1 MTKIKSYPI
10 DTNITGSDKWIGSD
24 GNAFNRTKNFT
35 PTGLANFFNNAGSID
50 LSNALRF
57 KYDTVAVGDDRA
69 IGSIS
74 FETEIGATVPLS
86 SITEFM
92 LHKDTSDGT
101 YIVDIMGAFDGNIV
115 MIQKA
120 DDKNV
125 YGFYK
130 ITGYEQDLVETNFY
144 NTTLTHLQS
153 NGSLQEDEYYFIS
166 LLQFDAIVDT
176 DKHYAHTQGVASA
189 TWNVS
194 HNLDKY
200 PSVTVV
206 LSTGQKGYGDVTYI
220 NKNNLTISFSGAESG
235 KAYMN

>member
-24 GNAFNRTKNFT
+24 GNAANRTKNFT
-35 PTGLANFFNNAGSID
+35 PTNLANFFNNAGSID
-50 LSNALRF
+50 IPNALRF
-57 KYDTVAVGDDRA
+57 KYDTVAVGDDRS

-74 FETEIGATVPLS
+74 FETEIGATVAFS

-92 LHKDTSDGT
+92 LHQNTSDGN
-101 YIVDIMGAFDGNIV
+101 YIVDLMSVFDGNIV
-115 MIQKA
+115 MVQKV

-125 YGFYK
+125 FAFYK
-130 ITGYEQDLVETNFY
+130 ITNYEQDVTETNFY
-144 NTTLTHLQS
+144 NTSVTFLEG
-153 NGSLQEDEYYFIS
+153 NGSLEEDEYYFVS
-166 LLQFDAIVDT
+166 LLQFDAIADT

-189 TWNVS
+189 TWSVS

-206 LSTGQKGYGDVTYI
+206 LSTGQKGYGDVTYVDE
-220 NKNNLTISFSGAESG
+220 NNLTISFSGAESG

>member
-10 DTNITGSDKWIGSD
+10 DTNITGSDKWIGTD
-24 GNAFNRTKNFT
+24 GNASNRTKNFT
-35 PTGLANFFNNAGSID
+35 PTGLANLFNNAGSID
-50 LSNALRF
+50 NINALRF

-74 FETEIGATVPLS
+74 FATEIGATVAFS
-86 SITEFM
+86 SITDFM
-92 LHKDTSDGT
+92 LHKNTSDGD

-115 MIQKA
+115 MIQKV

-125 YGFYK
+125 FAFYK
-130 ITGYEQDLVETNFY
+130 ITNYEQDVVETDFY
-144 NTTLTHLQS
+144 NTSLDFLQG
-153 NGSLQEDEYYFIS
+153 NGSLEEDEYYFVS
-166 LLQFDAIVDT
+166 LLQFDAIADT

-189 TWNVS
+189 TWSVS
-194 HNLDKY
+194 HNLNKY

-206 LSTGQKGYGDVTYI
+206 LSTGQKGYGDVTYVDE
-220 NKNNLTISFSGAESG
+220 NNLTISFTGAESG

>member
-10 DTNITGSDKWIGSD
+10 DTNITGSDKWIGTD
-24 GNAFNRTKNFT
+24 GNAANRTKNFT
-35 PTGLANFFNNAGSID
+35 PTGLADFFNNAGSVDHI
-50 LSNALRF
+50 NALRF
-57 KYDTVAVGDDRA
+57 KYDTVDEGDDRA

-74 FETEIGATVPLS
+74 FATEIGATVAFS

-92 LHKDTSDGT
+92 LHQNTSDGN
-101 YIVDIMGAFDGNIV
+101 YIVDLMGAFDGNIV
-115 MIQKA
+115 MVQKV

-125 YGFYK
+125 FAFYK
-130 ITGYEQDLVETNFY
+130 ITNYEQDVTETNFY
-144 NTTLTHLQS
+144 NTSVTFLEG
-153 NGSLQEDEYYFIS
+153 NGSLEEDEYYFVS
-166 LLQFDAIVDT
+166 LLQFDAIADT

-206 LSTGQKGYGDVTYI
+206 LSTGQKGYGDVTYVDE
-220 NKNNLTISFSGAESG
+220 NNLTISFAGAESG